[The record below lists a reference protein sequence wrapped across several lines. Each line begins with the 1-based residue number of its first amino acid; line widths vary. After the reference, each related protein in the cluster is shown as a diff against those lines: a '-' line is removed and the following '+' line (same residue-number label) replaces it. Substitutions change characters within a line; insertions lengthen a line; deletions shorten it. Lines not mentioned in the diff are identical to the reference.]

1 MADSKPSLAV
11 PEFNEYLKEIRDSSY
26 NSLVISA
33 EIVPVLNEKYAPVY
47 DKIVSYNNQIDNS
60 KGDIS
65 KLKAIKS
72 ELAFRYD
79 IPNRQY
85 ISEQVNRY
93 IKKIEIKEY
102 TFKLEKDSIISNPQ
116 LSSLIQAVIPGTDL
130 ANGDIQKVKPFKLL
144 DITRDACDLS
154 VKRLKNISLPTKGT
168 KILNYSNTYKQT
180 MSIDIE
186 TYRLKAQEAIEYVFV
201 KEYHNSLGIPMPIV
215 KMLLPDDANYST
227 GQYYITIDKT
237 WQIHLNFGKLP
248 ISYHEFQNE
257 VKVLTR
263 HEIEHYMCCPFDV
276 ITHFRMLKELEM
288 FIISISLILV

>member
-1 MADSKPSLAV
+1 MGFERVKTGTLSV

-85 ISEQVNRY
+85 ISERVNRY

-102 TFKLEKDSIISNPQ
+102 TFKLEKDPIISNPQ

-154 VKRLKNISLPTKGT
+154 VKRLKKYIF
-168 KILNYSNTYKQT
+168 TYQGDEDSELFKYLQ
-180 MSIDIE
+180 
-186 TYRLKAQEAIEYVFV
+186 
-201 KEYHNSLGIPMPIV
+201 
-215 KMLLPDDANYST
+215 AN
-227 GQYYITIDKT
+227 
-237 WQIHLNFGKLP
+237 NV
-248 ISYHEFQNE
+248 N
-257 VKVLTR
+257 
-263 HEIEHYMCCPFDV
+263 
-276 ITHFRMLKELEM
+276 
-288 FIISISLILV
+288 

>member
-1 MADSKPSLAV
+1 MIWHRAVLSKKYVSTLTEHWKNTNSGKQTSIFITNIDLDGTRNIIQMIKNEFDGIKDLLMGFERVKTGTLSV

-47 DKIVSYNNQIDNS
+47 DKIVSKNNQIDNS

-85 ISEQVNRY
+85 ISERVNRS

-144 DITRDACDLS
+144 DITREACDLS
-154 VKRLKNISLPTKGT
+154 VKRLKKYIF
-168 KILNYSNTYKQT
+168 TYQGDEDSELFKYLQ
-180 MSIDIE
+180 
-186 TYRLKAQEAIEYVFV
+186 
-201 KEYHNSLGIPMPIV
+201 
-215 KMLLPDDANYST
+215 AN
-227 GQYYITIDKT
+227 
-237 WQIHLNFGKLP
+237 NV
-248 ISYHEFQNE
+248 N
-257 VKVLTR
+257 
-263 HEIEHYMCCPFDV
+263 
-276 ITHFRMLKELEM
+276 
-288 FIISISLILV
+288 

>member
-1 MADSKPSLAV
+1 MRILGVKEDLYRYGKALAWFLGDREVNVNHIEVLAPYMIWHRAVLSKKYVSTLTEHWKNTNSGKQTSIFITNIDLDGTRNIIQMIKNEFDGIKDLLMGFERVKTGTLSV

-85 ISEQVNRY
+85 ISERVNRS

-154 VKRLKNISLPTKGT
+154 VKRLKKYIF
-168 KILNYSNTYKQT
+168 TYQGDEDSELFKYLQ
-180 MSIDIE
+180 
-186 TYRLKAQEAIEYVFV
+186 
-201 KEYHNSLGIPMPIV
+201 
-215 KMLLPDDANYST
+215 AN
-227 GQYYITIDKT
+227 
-237 WQIHLNFGKLP
+237 NV
-248 ISYHEFQNE
+248 N
-257 VKVLTR
+257 
-263 HEIEHYMCCPFDV
+263 
-276 ITHFRMLKELEM
+276 
-288 FIISISLILV
+288 

>member
-1 MADSKPSLAV
+1 MIKNEFDGIKDLLMGFERVKTGTLSV

-79 IPNRQY
+79 IP
-85 ISEQVNRY
+85 
-93 IKKIEIKEY
+93 KIEIKEY

-154 VKRLKNISLPTKGT
+154 VKRLKKYIF
-168 KILNYSNTYKQT
+168 TYQGDEDSELFKYLQ
-180 MSIDIE
+180 
-186 TYRLKAQEAIEYVFV
+186 
-201 KEYHNSLGIPMPIV
+201 
-215 KMLLPDDANYST
+215 AN
-227 GQYYITIDKT
+227 
-237 WQIHLNFGKLP
+237 NV
-248 ISYHEFQNE
+248 N
-257 VKVLTR
+257 
-263 HEIEHYMCCPFDV
+263 
-276 ITHFRMLKELEM
+276 
-288 FIISISLILV
+288 

>member
-1 MADSKPSLAV
+1 MCTRKSVLKIKLPLSVRVKEDLYRYGKALAWFLGNREVNVNHIEVLAPYMIWHRAVLSKKYVSTLTEHWKNTNSGKQTSIFITNIDLDGTRNIIQMIKNEFDGIKDLLMGFERVKTGTLSV

-85 ISEQVNRY
+85 ISERVNRS

-154 VKRLKNISLPTKGT
+154 VKRLKKYIF
-168 KILNYSNTYKQT
+168 TYQGDEDSELFKYLQ
-180 MSIDIE
+180 
-186 TYRLKAQEAIEYVFV
+186 
-201 KEYHNSLGIPMPIV
+201 
-215 KMLLPDDANYST
+215 AN
-227 GQYYITIDKT
+227 
-237 WQIHLNFGKLP
+237 NV
-248 ISYHEFQNE
+248 N
-257 VKVLTR
+257 
-263 HEIEHYMCCPFDV
+263 
-276 ITHFRMLKELEM
+276 
-288 FIISISLILV
+288 

>member
-1 MADSKPSLAV
+1 MCTRKGVLKIKLPLSVRVKEDLYRYGKALAWFLGDREVNVNHIEVLAPYMIWHRAVLSKKYVSTLTEHWKNTNSGKQTSIFITNIDLDGTRNIIQMIKNEFDGIKDLLMGFERVKTGTLSV

-85 ISEQVNRY
+85 ISERVNRY

-154 VKRLKNISLPTKGT
+154 VKRLKKYIF
-168 KILNYSNTYKQT
+168 TYQGDEDSELFKYLQ
-180 MSIDIE
+180 
-186 TYRLKAQEAIEYVFV
+186 
-201 KEYHNSLGIPMPIV
+201 
-215 KMLLPDDANYST
+215 AN
-227 GQYYITIDKT
+227 
-237 WQIHLNFGKLP
+237 NV
-248 ISYHEFQNE
+248 N
-257 VKVLTR
+257 
-263 HEIEHYMCCPFDV
+263 
-276 ITHFRMLKELEM
+276 
-288 FIISISLILV
+288 